1 MKLCKLISLSQREL
15 SLDLMS
21 KPQAELIK
29 WKDGT
34 ELCRKQSQL
43 MMNLST
49 LIDKNLQ
56 QNAEFGKK
64 GPRLIDEISDQGSDN

>member
-1 MKLCKLISLSQREL
+1 MKLCKLLSLSQREL

-34 ELCRKQSQL
+34 ELSKTQSQF

-64 GPRLIDEISDQGSDN
+64 GPRNIDEISDQGSDN